1 LRSSPSSWGANG
13 AGKSNFL
20 DALRFLV
27 EGLETSIEFAL
38 RSRGGIEAVRAQHG
52 ASHNFGIQLEFLI
65 GPHERARY
73 GFEIAARRPRGFVV
87 RRETLQVW
95 NPATGDTRYH
105 YDVVEGVVVSVQSGA
120 VACGDGRP
128 VVPPRSVQHA
138 GVPACVRRA
147 TCNGLLQPES

>member
-1 LRSSPSSWGANG
+1 MTQTAADSERRSPGLGAGFLTRVKIRNYKSIAACDVELAQLTVLVGRNG

-38 RSRGGIEAVRAQHG
+38 RSRGGIEAVRRHSTG
-52 ASHNFGIQLEFLI
+52 HPHNFGIQLEFLI

-95 NPATGDTRYH
+95 NP
-105 YDVVEGVVVSVQSGA
+105 
-120 VACGDGRP
+120 
-128 VVPPRSVQHA
+128 
-138 GVPACVRRA
+138 
-147 TCNGLLQPES
+147 